1 MSGMSRDLQRRAN
14 CAVGNEC
21 VEIHQEEER
30 SKAFERIAGD
40 VEQKCVEESSETLL
54 CAHHVYKY

>member
-1 MSGMSRDLQRRAN
+1 MSGMSRDLPRRAN

-21 VEIHQEEER
+21 VEIYQEEE

-54 CAHHVYKY
+54 CAHYVYKY

>member
-1 MSGMSRDLQRRAN
+1 MSRDLPRRAN

-21 VEIHQEEER
+21 VEIYQEEE

-54 CAHHVYKY
+54 CAHYVYKY